1 MSLPRESPTWEPW
14 EACPVCRSSHLC
26 TWVCCVS
33 QGSQG
38 NPCPVGLITPSR
50 AQSLQG
56 LTWLFPTPIL
66 PPCSLPHLSF
76 SPQPRPPPPC
86 LPEPASA
93 QAQALHLQGSHWFTL
108 PRPSTH
114 SGARSLLKG
123 HLGNRPSLTTQPST
137 PSHLGLTHH
146 TSGPSGALDGL
157 SASVQSK
164 GSGETGDVRAGPTRW
179 PCGFAPG
186 RLVVNVLPRA
196 PQAQDCPEGP
206 RALPH
211 GSCVCVW
218 VQGPPFLS
226 WGARVG
232 DGAGSPGA
240 SGNRGRTG
248 PGQLLHKGKILVSQ
262 GSLNQRRRPHTHWLK
277 KREVIFHNFCKYI
290 HSWWLSRWRPSV
302 VPSPGLV
309 TGPHHTVSG
318 SIGVVLCRE
327 GNRSQRACGGG
338 P

>member
-1 MSLPRESPTWEPW
+1 MPVITAICISAVSLPRESPTWEPW
-14 EACPVCRSSHLC
+14 EDCPVCRSSHLS

-56 LTWLFPTPIL
+56 LTWLFPTPVL

-93 QAQALHLQGSHWFTL
+93 PAQALDLQGSCRFTL

-114 SGARSLLKG
+114 SGARSLVKG

-157 SASVQSK
+157 SVSVQSK

-179 PCGFAPG
+179 PRGFVPG
-186 RLVVNVLPRA
+186 CLVVNVLPQA

-211 GSCVCVW
+211 GSRVCVW

-226 WGARVG
+226 WA
-232 DGAGSPGA
+232 
-240 SGNRGRTG
+240 T
-248 PGQLLHKGKILVSQ
+248 
-262 GSLNQRRRPHTHWLK
+262 TWL
-277 KREVIFHNFCKYI
+277 R
-290 HSWWLSRWRPSV
+290 SR
-302 VPSPGLV
+302 
-309 TGPHHTVSG
+309 
-318 SIGVVLCRE
+318 
-327 GNRSQRACGGG
+327 GGG
-338 P
+338 WGGEPRCLRE